1 MNQTLLE
8 NTEAVIKWYEGI
20 QTIFKHLQ
28 VSNNWSK
35 QQAWDK
41 LKIELINA
49 VGEGEFVPDDLEWV
63 RGLLL
68 HGKKPTTEEAM
79 RVSKRYPDLLKE
91 NGVPHLEQRF
101 NDTVVFV
108 PQCLQTTI
116 SGSFSSES

>member
-49 VGEGEFVPDDLEWV
+49 VGEGELIPDDLEWV

-68 HGKKPTTEEAM
+68 HGKKPTTEEAI
-79 RVSKRYPDLLKE
+79 RVSKRYPDSTPLIDSLAK
-91 NGVPHLEQRF
+91 LF
-101 NDTVVFV
+101 
-108 PQCLQTTI
+108 
-116 SGSFSSES
+116 